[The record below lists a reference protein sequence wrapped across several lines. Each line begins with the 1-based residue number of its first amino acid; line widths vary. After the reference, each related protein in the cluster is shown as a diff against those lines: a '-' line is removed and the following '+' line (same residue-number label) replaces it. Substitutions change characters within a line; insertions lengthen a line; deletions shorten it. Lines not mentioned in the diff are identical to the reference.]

1 MKFLIYC
8 TIIFITFISSS
19 CIQNTRITTINPNN
33 ELKENM
39 LLNGITDN
47 WNQIG
52 DVNWS
57 FQDGTVYSASGTG
70 HLITKELY
78 SNFILEADFW
88 INDVGNSG
96 IFIRCSN
103 YEEIAAATCY
113 EINIFDQR
121 PDQRF
126 RTGGIVN
133 YAEPKVYINA
143 GGNWN
148 TFKIIA
154 DGPSIVVYLNDHLV
168 VDIVNS
174 KLRSGPITLQNNG
187 GAIVKFKNV
196 LLEEL

>member
-8 TIIFITFISSS
+8 TIYFIAFISSS
-19 CIQNTRITTINPNN
+19 CIQNNRITAINTSN
-33 ELKENM
+33 ELKQNM
-39 LLNGITDN
+39 LLNGISDH
-47 WNQIG
+47 WNEIG

-57 FQDGTVYSASGTG
+57 FQDETVSSTSGTG
-70 HLITKELY
+70 HLISKESY
-78 SNFILEADFW
+78 DNFILEADFW

-126 RTGGIVN
+126 RTGAIVN
-133 YAEPKVYINA
+133 YAEPKVYISA

-148 TFKIIA
+148 RFKIIA
-154 DGPSIVVYLNDHLV
+154 DGPSIIVYLNGHLV